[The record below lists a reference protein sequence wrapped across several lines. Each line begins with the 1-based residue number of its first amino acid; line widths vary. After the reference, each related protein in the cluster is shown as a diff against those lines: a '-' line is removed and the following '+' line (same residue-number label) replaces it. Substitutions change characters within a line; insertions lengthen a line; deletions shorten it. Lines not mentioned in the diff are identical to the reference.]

1 MGKQPDEIDDISGR
15 EAGHHSDI
23 PLDDVESRPM
33 DQKQA
38 DGVYVEVVS
47 LSPAG
52 DAVSTD
58 TPDRGDLGEASD
70 IEEQVAAIE
79 ETRAE
84 MSETIDAI
92 EQRLNPDR
100 VKERA
105 AEAVRNATLGQ
116 AERIVGNAG
125 EQAGQARSGVMAII
139 KQHPAEVATAA
150 TTIMV
155 AAVTAG
161 IRARLAQVEEPEAP
175 TRSRTEMVTNQVRS
189 LAVRA
194 GQQAGTPVG
203 SRAQLDLLAEVAG
216 RVRHMIDENRTAL
229 AAALTGVG
237 LTAAGRVI
245 DAHREPSVSPT
256 MKASEMMK
264 SPWSLLLVLAPVA
277 AGAWLARR
285 LVGQDSATGQDLL
298 LAWLN
303 DAYGMEN
310 TLIQTLQNHARDA
323 KNYPQMQVKLDQH
336 LAQTRRHAEMVKS
349 CIERLGGRT
358 NPLKTSLGVA
368 MGKVQGLSTGAAADE
383 VVKDGLADFAA
394 ENFEIASYT
403 ALIAAAEQLGDRE
416 TVATCNQILREEQEM
431 ARWLEQNLPATTRET
446 VNRL

>member
-15 EAGHHSDI
+15 EAGHPSDI
-23 PLDDVESRPM
+23 PLDDVEFRLM
-33 DQKQA
+33 DQGQA
-38 DGVYVEVVS
+38 DDVYVEVVS
-47 LSPAG
+47 LSPSG
-52 DAVSTD
+52 DAVSAD
-58 TPDRGDLGEASD
+58 TPDRGDFGEASD

-116 AERIVGNAG
+116 AERIAGNAG

-139 KQHPAEVATAA
+139 TQHPAEVATAA
-150 TTIMV
+150 TTFLV

-175 TRSRTEMVTNQVRS
+175 AMSRAGMVTNQVRS

-194 GQQAGTPVG
+194 GQQAGTPLG
-203 SRAQLDLLAEVAG
+203 SRAQVDSLAEVAG

-237 LTAAGRVI
+237 LTAAGRAI
-245 DAHREPSVSPT
+245 DAHREPSVSPL
-256 MKASEMMK
+256 MKAREMMK
-264 SPWSLLLVLAPVA
+264 SPRNLPLVLAPIAV
-277 AGAWLARR
+277 GVWLARR
-285 LVGQDSATGQDLL
+285 LVGPDSATGQDLL

-310 TLIQTLQNHARDA
+310 ALIQTLQNHARDA
-323 KNYPQMQVKLDQH
+323 KNYPQLQVKLDQH
-336 LAQTRRHAEMVKS
+336 LAQTRRHADMVRS

-358 NPLKTSLGVA
+358 NSLKTSLGVA
-368 MGKVQGLSTGAAADE
+368 MGKVQGLSTGAATDE

-403 ALIAAAEQLGDRE
+403 ALIAVAEQLGDRE
-416 TVATCNQILREEQEM
+416 TAAICNQILREEQEM
-431 ARWLEQNLPATTRET
+431 ARWLEQNLPVTTRET
-446 VNRL
+446 VNKL